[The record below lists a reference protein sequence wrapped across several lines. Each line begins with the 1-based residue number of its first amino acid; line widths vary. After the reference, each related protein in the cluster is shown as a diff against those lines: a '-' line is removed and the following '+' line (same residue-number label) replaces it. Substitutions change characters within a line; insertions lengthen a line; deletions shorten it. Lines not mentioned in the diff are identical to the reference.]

1 MKKIT
6 VVLILCLFPSLLLA
20 KVYKCVDAN
29 GGVSFLDRPCEENSR
44 EEKTN
49 IKHEKKLPEIA
60 SSNELKEME
69 KTGYLEDRKVKNE
82 LDAIGKAAALKLYTR
97 KQMYSHIEELCS
109 ITSPQSGVSDA
120 VYDYF
125 REIQDSLV
133 IGEKIFR
140 EGFEYPEK
148 NYSVSASELRRKTQ
162 LGKDN
167 MSKKFTV
174 SNSVSKES
182 VVSECNR
189 FARLVASGAKLGL

>member
-1 MKKIT
+1 
-6 VVLILCLFPSLLLA
+6 
-20 KVYKCVDAN
+20 
-29 GGVSFLDRPCEENSR
+29 
-44 EEKTN
+44 
-49 IKHEKKLPEIA
+49 
-60 SSNELKEME
+60 
-69 KTGYLEDRKVKNE
+69 
-82 LDAIGKAAALKLYTR
+82 
-97 KQMYSHIEELCS
+97 LCS
-109 ITSPQSGVSDA
+109 ITSPQSGVSVS

-133 IGEKIFR
+133 IGEKIYR